1 MTYIII
7 LFFVFLHEMD
17 CNNNDREILTCI
29 MLDSFLAGIFGH
41 HCPEVIV
48 KAGKPLVD
56 ECPEQSRYKREVS
69 KNSEDNSEDQ
79 LSTFLQSGRDE
90 VVSVS
95 IIKNQEFLTFHSKPC
110 SAYQC
115 PLTERNSHED

>member
-1 MTYIII
+1 MLYAVLPIHIILYYIQYLVYMTYIII

-17 CNNNDREILTCI
+17 CNNNGREILTCI

-56 ECPEQSRYKREVS
+56 ECPEQSRYKREVT
-69 KNSEDNSEDQ
+69 KNNEDSSEDQ
-79 LSTFLQSGRDE
+79 LSTFL
-90 VVSVS
+90 
-95 IIKNQEFLTFHSKPC
+95 
-110 SAYQC
+110 
-115 PLTERNSHED
+115 